1 MAEEIK
7 DLIEKIQQ
15 EGILAA
21 EEKARGIEEG
31 ARRQAQAVV
40 AEANKEANKIISDAR
55 EKASRAEEG
64 ARLSLEQA
72 GRDLMLAL
80 RRQIN
85 DTLQRVISAH
95 IQKALSPEE
104 LARIITAIIKESGL
118 KDSKEIVVSLNKGDL
133 EKIEKGFLGSLK
145 DELKQGLVLRADSQ
159 ISGGFIISYD
169 GSKSHFDFTDKAL
182 AQYLI
187 TYLKPSLAAILGAPN
202 T

>member
-1 MAEEIK
+1 MAGEIK

-21 EEKARGIEEG
+21 EKKAKGIEEE
-31 ARRQAQAVV
+31 ARRQAQAIV
-40 AEANKEANKIISDAR
+40 AGANEEASKIIDDAR

-72 GRDLMLAL
+72 GRDLVLAL

-85 DTLQRVISAH
+85 DTLQKVISTH
-95 IQKALSPEE
+95 IQKALAPEE
-104 LARIITAIIKESGL
+104 LARIITSIIKESGL

-133 EKIEKGFLGSLK
+133 EKLEKGFLSSLK
-145 DELKQGLVLRADSQ
+145 EELRRGLVLRADSQ

-169 GSKSHFDFTDKAL
+169 GSRSHFDFTDKAL

-187 TYLKPSLAAILGAPN
+187 TYLKPSLAAILGTLN

>member
-1 MAEEIK
+1 MAGEIK

-15 EGILAA
+15 EGVLEA
-21 EEKARGIEEG
+21 EKKARGIEEE
-31 ARRQAQAVV
+31 ARRQAQATV
-40 AEANKEANKIISDAR
+40 AQANKEANKIISDAR
-55 EKASRAEEG
+55 EKVSRAEEG

-85 DTLQRVISAH
+85 DTLQKVISAH
-95 IQKALSPEE
+95 IQRALAPEE

-118 KDSKEIVVSLNKGDL
+118 KDSKEVVVSLNKGDL
-133 EKIEKGFLGSLK
+133 DKLEKVFLSSLK
-145 DELKQGLVLRADSQ
+145 DELKRGLVLRADSQ

-169 GSKSHFDFTDKAL
+169 NSKSHFDFTDKAL

-187 TYLKPSLAAILGAPN
+187 AYLKPSLAAVLGASN